1 MIRISEH
8 TRVPYVSRHD
18 ENLPESISCAWG
30 VWIRF
35 TDGLLE
41 CEYIRTMSLLLLVV
55 VDFCAFRLDDGRF
68 FEMLFVELLIV
79 GRVVIKVNSCS
90 RCLINCWRLLCW
102 CSFAVVMM
110 SFLVR
115 LAQILGTIW
124 ASSRK
129 LWRRQE
135 ARARDVLVL
144 LEALSASVCKF
155 VLTCSFAQTV
165 LIDHHGKTFRNPFDF
180 SFRIGR
186 SHDSARFWT
195 ARRLPRKKLPA
206 GAERLSHWLVMVD

>member
-1 MIRISEH
+1 MMIRISEH

-79 GRVVIKVNSCS
+79 GRVVIKV
-90 RCLINCWRLLCW
+90 
-102 CSFAVVMM
+102 
-110 SFLVR
+110 
-115 LAQILGTIW
+115 TI
-124 ASSRK
+124 A
-129 LWRRQE
+129 
-135 ARARDVLVL
+135 VLVAWLTVDVCCVGVL
-144 LEALSASVCKF
+144 LLLWWCLFLCVSLKF
-155 VLTCSFAQTV
+155 LGLFGPLLANCEGDKKHVHVMSW
-165 LIDHHGKTFRNPFDF
+165 F
-180 SFRIGR
+180 S
-186 SHDSARFWT
+186 
-195 ARRLPRKKLPA
+195 
-206 GAERLSHWLVMVD
+206 